1 MFTCLVL
8 SLQRS
13 LSGNQGTNQIQ
24 QNPFNGKQQ
33 QQQQQNTAESSSA
46 TLSDATAVA
55 EKANTQESSNVQ
67 QQQAEQQNPQELQTP
82 EKGQVRLP
90 LSKNQESCQPEQP
103 PKHQEQTKGVNT
115 DKGPILFNDQTVPA
129 QQQQQPLSGFQVRR
143 SQSFSVGQ
151 TQGVQIRL
159 ANWQQDSTTPQT
171 QQQQQ
176 QQQQQQSVV
185 HQQQLN
191 RIAANQMQKSQLL
204 TRGYAQYI
212 QIRPPLVQH
221 QPLRALGPFVK
232 LDAGSYEAANN
243 NQAAMSSQGLG
254 PHQSAKT
261 GADVINYL
269 ISRGTL
275 QAGPEHQNLVNQPQ
289 LQHSLAL
296 HQPVHAQQQHQTQQL
311 HHLVSQQQYGMI
323 QQQQPLQQPQ
333 QNITY
338 GKYSNTK
345 T

>member
-1 MFTCLVL
+1 M
-8 SLQRS
+8 
-13 LSGNQGTNQIQ
+13 SGNQGTNQIQ

-46 TLSDATAVA
+46 TLSAVA
-55 EKANTQESSNVQ
+55 EKAHTQESSNLE
-67 QQQAEQQNPQELQTP
+67 QQAEQQKPQELQTP
-82 EKGQVRLP
+82 EQGQQVRLP
-90 LSKNQESCQPEQP
+90 LNKNQESCQPEQS

-115 DKGPILFNDQTVPA
+115 DTDPILFKDQTVSA
-129 QQQQQPLSGFQVRR
+129 QQQQQPLSGFQERR

-171 QQQQQ
+171 Q

-212 QIRPPLVQH
+212 QIRPPLMQH
-221 QPLRALGPFVK
+221 QTLRPLGPFVK
-232 LDAGSYEAANN
+232 LEAGSYEAANN

-254 PHQSAKT
+254 PHQAAKT